1 MQTLTHEVRSHNQL
15 NTIIMCQHSR
25 NPIQCILPPYITSKL
40 NLLQSGDAGF
50 DTNLDGESRFRN
62 KRISLS
68 RMSNSKRALMA
79 NTDYAENEEELLIEL
94 YDAGQLP
101 ILPGELIWQSGDTPL
116 PNDKISK
123 EAIKGAEKTW
133 QFYKKLF
140 NRNSLDNAGMLIK
153 QSVHYRENP
162 RKPYANAMWDGTQMV
177 YGDGDGITIGS
188 FTSDMDIIAHELT
201 HAVID
206 YEANLTYKN
215 QSGALNESFA
225 DVFGILVKQWA
236 NKTSARKSNWL
247 IGDKILKGKK
257 YALRSMKAPG
267 TAYKNHPEL
276 GDDPQP
282 AVMSN
287 YIIMTDD
294 DGGVHFNS
302 GIPNHAFYVAAF
314 EMGGNAWE
322 KAGAI
327 WYAALTDKKALKKS
341 STFKAA
347 RKATIAKAKSMFG
360 AGSKEVKAVTKGWD
374 EAEVK

>member
-1 MQTLTHEVRSHNQL
+1 
-15 NTIIMCQHSR
+15 MCQHTR
-25 NPIQCILPPYITSKL
+25 NPLQCIIPPYISGKIK
-40 NLLQSGDAGF
+40 LLQTGDANE
-50 DTNLDGESRFRN
+50 DSESSLISERRFRN
-62 KRISLS
+62 KRKALS
-68 RMSNSKRALMA
+68 KLSHARRALMA
-79 NTDYAENEEELLIEL
+79 NAFFSEDVEERIIEL

-101 ILPGELIWQSGDTPL
+101 ILPGELVWQTGQSPK
-116 PNDKISK
+116 PKEKIAK
-123 EAIKGAEKTW
+123 EAILGAEKTW
-133 QFYKKLF
+133 TFYKNLF
-140 NRNSLDNAGMLIK
+140 KRNSIDNAGMVIQ
-153 QSVHYRENP
+153 QSIHYRENP
-162 RKPYANAMWDGTQMV
+162 RKPYDNAFWDGSQMI
-177 YGDGDGITIGS
+177 YGDGDGKIFGS
-188 FTSDMDIIAHELT
+188 FTGDLDIIAHELT
-201 HAVID
+201 HGVID

-247 IGDKILKGKK
+247 IGDKILLGKK

-287 YIIMTDD
+287 YIKMTDD
-294 DGGVHFNS
+294 DGGVHYNS
-302 GIPNHAFYVAAF
+302 GIPNHAFYVAAY
-314 EMGGNAWE
+314 EMAGNAWE

-341 STFKAA
+341 ATFKDA
-347 RKATIAKAKSMFG
+347 RKATIAKAKSLFG

>member
-1 MQTLTHEVRSHNQL
+1 
-15 NTIIMCQHSR
+15 MCQHTR
-25 NPIQCILPPYITSKL
+25 NPLQCIIPPYITDKL
-40 NLLQSGDAGF
+40 KALSTGDNDMDVDFNLSG
-50 DTNLDGESRFRN
+50 ERRFRN
-62 KRISLS
+62 RRKALSKLSVKKRY
-68 RMSNSKRALMA
+68 AMA
-79 NTDYAENEEELLIEL
+79 NAYIAEDAEEKIIEI

-101 ILPGELIWQSGDTPL
+101 ILPGELIWQTGESPQ
-116 PNDKISK
+116 PKDKIAK
-123 EAIKGAEKTW
+123 EAIRGAEKTLS
-133 QFYKKLF
+133 FYKSLF
-140 NRNSLDNAGMLIK
+140 SRNSVDNNGMVIQ
-153 QSVHYRENP
+153 QSIHYRENP
-162 RKPYANAMWDGTQMV
+162 RKTFANAMWDGTQMIF
-177 YGDGDGITIGS
+177 GDGDGITFGS
-188 FTSDMDIIAHELT
+188 FTGDLDIIAHELT
-201 HAVID
+201 HGVID

-236 NKTSARKSNWL
+236 NNTSARKSNWL
-247 IGDKILKGKK
+247 IGDKILLGKK

-287 YIIMTDD
+287 YIKMTDD
-294 DGGVHFNS
+294 DGGVHYNS
-302 GIPNHAFYVAAF
+302 GIPNHAFYVAAY
-314 EMGGNAWE
+314 EMAGNAWE

-341 STFKAA
+341 ATFKDA
-347 RKATIAKAKSMFG
+347 RKATIAKAKSLFG